1 MPNDRDR
8 LGSEH
13 GGAALMFG
21 LLSILL
27 ASVIGVI
34 LFAVTISPS
43 GSNGSGS
50 SGSLAGL
57 PFVGAVPS
65 VPGGSSLG
73 SGIGGVPSAA
83 PVASCE
89 ADGKTIEVAVLAY
102 QAENG
107 AFPRPPSPWSS
118 ATYTANFAPLT
129 SATAKGGPY
138 LNVSTVP
145 KTTHYVVEYDA
156 AGHVWVEPPGQ
167 YDASYNP
174 AHNMDA
180 PNTCAD
186 VSR

>member
-13 GGAALMFG
+13 GGTGLMFG

-34 LFAVTISPS
+34 LFAVTISPG
-43 GSNGSGS
+43 GSNGSDS
-50 SGSLAGL
+50 SGSVAGL
-57 PFVGAVPS
+57 PFVGVVPS

-83 PVASCE
+83 LAAGCE
-89 ADGKTIEVAVLAY
+89 ADAKIVETALLAY
-102 QAENG
+102 QAQNG
-107 AFPRPPSPWSS
+107 AFPAPPSPWSS

-129 SATAKGGPY
+129 SAAAKGGPY
-138 LNVSTVP
+138 LTAGIPNTA
-145 KTTHYVVEYDA
+145 HYVVEYDA
-156 AGHVWVEPPGQ
+156 TGHVWVEPPGH
-167 YDASYNP
+167 YDSSYNP
-174 AHNMDA
+174 AHTLDA
-180 PNTCAD
+180 PTACAD